1 MLFFLLVLISSLTE
15 VPFFVTSFVCLLFL
29 LLFHVVFFFFF
40 LLILW
45 NLHLTFALSLCK
57 VVFDAL
63 KSSIHLRISLAQPE
77 LQDLF
82 LHM

>member
-29 LLFHVVFFFFF
+29 LLFHAFFFF
-40 LLILW
+40 LFLLIFW
-45 NLHLTFALSLCK
+45 NLHLTFAPLLCK
-57 VVFDAL
+57 IVLDAL
-63 KSSIHLRISLAQPE
+63 KNSIHLRISLAQPE